1 MAWPRAITLA
11 LFTLL
16 ACNSEPDT
24 TTSSTQDASSS
35 TTLATTTTTTTTGS
49 TGTTAEPT
57 TTGSQTTAADGCAS
71 HPAGDWVACQKG
83 GLTDKTLCGFEEGSS
98 AGTVTCLSPSSG
110 SFNVCGIRDCVDDCD
125 CFAAPSSGDAIPSC
139 EMVGGSKACV
149 LYCLNGQQCP
159 DGMECVS
166 AYCYWP
172 D

>member
-24 TTSSTQDASSS
+24 TTSSTQDASTAIATTGS
-35 TTLATTTTTTTTGS
+35 TSDTTTT

-57 TTGSQTTAADGCAS
+57 TTGSQTTAPDGCAS
-71 HPAGDWVACQKG
+71 HPAGDWAACQKG
-83 GLTDKTLCGFEEGSS
+83 GLTDKTLCGFDEASS
-98 AGTVTCLSPSSG
+98 VGTVTCLSPSSG
-110 SFNVCGIRDCVDDCD
+110 SFNVCGIRDCVDNCD
-125 CFAAPSSGDAIPSC
+125 CFAAPTSGDAIPAC

-159 DGMECVS
+159 DGMECVGG
-166 AYCYWP
+166 YCYWP

>member
-24 TTSSTQDASSS
+24 TTSSTQEAGSS
-35 TTLATTTTTTTTGS
+35 TAIATTTTTGAS
-49 TGTTAEPT
+49 TTAEPT
-57 TTGSQTTAADGCAS
+57 TTGGQTTTADGCAS
-71 HPAGDWVACQKG
+71 HPAGDWTACKKG
-83 GLTDKTLCGFEEGSS
+83 SLTDKTLCGFDEGSS
-98 AGTVTCLSPSSG
+98 AGTVTCLIPSG
-110 SFNVCGIRDCVDDCD
+110 GDFNVCGIRDCVDDCD
-125 CFAAPSSGDAIPSC
+125 CFTPPSSGDAIPAC
-139 EMVGGSKACV
+139 EMVGDSKACV